1 MADGSEQVQTE
12 QSPLQAQADIPDSF
26 TQEQVKNLLSQAME
40 QGRREGQSTKDREIA
55 QRDKTINELQTLANF
70 QNLSAE
76 EQEGLGNLAETQRSV
91 ANAWAK
97 AHNLS
102 SFETRY
108 LATLPIS
115 AQELEAERIIAERSS
130 EASGLLEKMTTSTA
144 NQASPQGFADT
155 ALPPTGGSR
164 PPSGDF
170 KSLDAG
176 LDALSKMDVNSPEAK
191 ALWSKLTENQP

>member
-76 EQEGLGNLAETQRSV
+76 EQEGLGNLAETPRSV
-91 ANAWAK
+91 ATAWAR

-170 KSLDAG
+170 KSLAAG